1 MSFHF
6 VCRKLNSESQVFQM
20 ADSILSKEEK
30 VECNGG
36 LEIIEDIA
44 SEPSDNR
51 INLYI
56 NPSSDNFYII

>member
-6 VCRKLNSESQVFQM
+6 VCRKLNSESQIFQM
-20 ADSILSKEEK
+20 ADSKEEK
-30 VECNGG
+30 VECKGG

-44 SEPSDNR
+44 SESSDNP

-56 NPSSDNFYII
+56 NPSSDKLDTT